1 MLIIDAGSAR
11 KDLPHHFQEN
21 YTMRGEHDQSELPF
35 NKMHLSIIQTKYIEE
50 FIEDERNKDIKNSI
64 GQLMYLF
71 KNDTICGTIGI
82 DERIQGVMKMHKEY
96 MDSLEAERA
105 YNKERE
111 QMMIASEMSD
121 AYDGGIK
128 EGIKSTLSMYV
139 QSRFQVHIEEELQSL
154 SLEQL
159 DTLSHKIYQLET
171 IEEIKELIR
180 NL

>member
-1 MLIIDAGSAR
+1 
-11 KDLPHHFQEN
+11 
-21 YTMRGEHDQSELPF
+21 
-35 NKMHLSIIQTKYIEE
+35 
-50 FIEDERNKDIKNSI
+50 
-64 GQLMYLF
+64 
-71 KNDTICGTIGI
+71 TICGTIGI

-96 MDSLEAERA
+96 MDSLEAQRA

-121 AYDGGIK
+121 AYDNGHNLGVK
-128 EGIKSTLSMYV
+128 EGIKSTLSKYV